1 MKIKI
6 MIPALIMFAT
16 LAANGIFNYGT
27 SLELLNKT
35 HSSVSFGLG
44 LITGPI
50 IGLVLAKPI
59 TVLLHKFDNHL
70 LSTIGLVGATLS
82 MLLYSFFISD
92 NKAMIYTA
100 VLFLSI
106 NGIFMRIFNYAY
118 MNNQIHIVGEDHI
131 QQLNALEQGSIS
143 VLQIVNP
150 IITALLWAWI
160 SLPNTLWV
168 AVGISLIGIVLLPR
182 VKYQGVRSADDNA
195 ALPSF
200 KMVVASVLKQPTVR
214 KVFLLE
220 TLLGIFL
227 VSEIVAIPYILVTG
241 GFVTEKYLGLVQ
253 GIAGIGAVV
262 GASVAFF
269 KKTPN
274 ALKILRVTTVSIGAL
289 YLILAFMFGIT
300 SKSAALVAVVV
311 VSMVISLIST
321 FASPISYTAMQTS
334 LSEETRADVI
344 TWYYTIQEMV
354 YPIGAALVSILMVGI
369 SPTKLYLLYG
379 FMIIL
384 IGLVVMR
391 GKQNA

>member
-1 MKIKI
+1 M
-6 MIPALIMFAT
+6 
-16 LAANGIFNYGT
+16 
-27 SLELLNKT
+27 
-35 HSSVSFGLG
+35 
-44 LITGPI
+44 
-50 IGLVLAKPI
+50 
-59 TVLLHKFDNHL
+59 
-70 LSTIGLVGATLS
+70 
-82 MLLYSFFISD
+82 
-92 NKAMIYTA
+92 
-100 VLFLSI
+100 
-106 NGIFMRIFNYAY
+106 
-118 MNNQIHIVGEDHI
+118 
-131 QQLNALEQGSIS
+131 
-143 VLQIVNP
+143 LQIVNP

-274 ALKILRVTTVSIGAL
+274 ALKILRVTTISIGAL

-300 SKSAALVAVVV
+300 SKTVALVAVVV

>member
-118 MNNQIHIVGEDHI
+118 MNNQIYCFWGERH
-131 QQLNALEQGSIS
+131 
-143 VLQIVNP
+143 
-150 IITALLWAWI
+150 
-160 SLPNTLWV
+160 
-168 AVGISLIGIVLLPR
+168 
-182 VKYQGVRSADDNA
+182 
-195 ALPSF
+195 
-200 KMVVASVLKQPTVR
+200 
-214 KVFLLE
+214 VF
-220 TLLGIFL
+220 
-227 VSEIVAIPYILVTG
+227 
-241 GFVTEKYLGLVQ
+241 
-253 GIAGIGAVV
+253 
-262 GASVAFF
+262 
-269 KKTPN
+269 
-274 ALKILRVTTVSIGAL
+274 
-289 YLILAFMFGIT
+289 
-300 SKSAALVAVVV
+300 SKL
-311 VSMVISLIST
+311 
-321 FASPISYTAMQTS
+321 
-334 LSEETRADVI
+334 
-344 TWYYTIQEMV
+344 
-354 YPIGAALVSILMVGI
+354 
-369 SPTKLYLLYG
+369 
-379 FMIIL
+379 
-384 IGLVVMR
+384 
-391 GKQNA
+391 